1 MLARGLG
8 LDEQLGVAVAVAA
21 VEVAGALVV
30 QVAVSVA
37 LDALVVAH
45 AAAAVVAQAAHGVGL
60 WRGRITAQ
68 NSYASG
74 SRDHKTTIT
83 KQRKFTFP

>member
-8 LDEQLGVAVAVAA
+8 LDEELGVAVAIAA

-30 QVAVSVA
+30 QVAVAVA

-45 AAAAVVAQAAHGVGL
+45 AAAAVVAKAAHGVSL
-60 WRGRITAQ
+60 WRGRITVK

-74 SRDHKTTIT
+74 SRDDKNTIT
-83 KQRKFTFP
+83 K

>member
-8 LDEQLGVAVAVAA
+8 LDEELGVAVAIAA

-30 QVAVSVA
+30 QVAVAVA

-45 AAAAVVAQAAHGVGL
+45 AAPAVVAKAAHGVGL
-60 WRGRITAQ
+60 CREGGSFKNKSIRG
-68 NSYASG
+68 
-74 SRDHKTTIT
+74 
-83 KQRKFTFP
+83 